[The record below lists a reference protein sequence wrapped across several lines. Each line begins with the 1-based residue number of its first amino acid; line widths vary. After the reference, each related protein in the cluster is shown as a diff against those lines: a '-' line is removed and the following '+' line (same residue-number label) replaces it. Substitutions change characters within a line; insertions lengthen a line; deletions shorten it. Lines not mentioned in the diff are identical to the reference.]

1 MVEVDS
7 KKVRS
12 TSTKQPESDEDLLT
26 PKEALNV
33 VAELEKLGFDKIM
46 VGSKSYIVKFLEGL
60 KPSQVD
66 SIRQVLIRNPHFR
79 LKKQLVG
86 GKFWGDTAALFRE
99 KILKIDVDGLADMIK
114 RCGFLLQTKV
124 YLFWSSDPKMR
135 SPP

>member
-1 MVEVDS
+1 M
-7 KKVRS
+7 
-12 TSTKQPESDEDLLT
+12 
-26 PKEALNV
+26 NI

-60 KPSQVD
+60 NSSQVE

-86 GKFWGDTAALFRE
+86 GKLWGDTTAPFRE
-99 KILKIDVDGLADMIK
+99 KILKMDIDGLADMIK
-114 RCGFLLQTKV
+114 CCGFLLQTKV

-135 SPP
+135 FPS